1 MVQESYRVRSVELAD
16 PARKR
21 RYNRDLFSVVAPKY
35 DVVTRVL
42 SFGNDGLWKRRLLA
56 MLPAR
61 ITGLVVDIACGTG
74 DIAQAIAERHEHAR
88 VLATDLN
95 PEMVARAKRRLHRFG
110 ERVRAIE
117 ADMTQLPLEDQSVD
131 VLTGGYALRNA
142 PDLTDALREV
152 ARVLKPGGTA
162 AFLDFSRVPGRF
174 GFAWRY
180 RLLRFWGHVWGRIL
194 HGDPEVY
201 AYIAR
206 SLATFP
212 PRDRFHELAAL
223 QGLRLKRSRL
233 FFFGIMELS
242 VFVKKP

>member
-1 MVQESYRVRSVELAD
+1 MIDQSYRVRSAELSNPD
-16 PARKR
+16 RKR
-21 RYNRDLFSVVAPKY
+21 SYNRNLFSVVAPKY

-42 SFGNDGLWKRRLLA
+42 SFGNDGLWKRRLVG
-56 MLPAR
+56 MLPKQ
-61 ITGLVVDIACGTG
+61 ITGQVVDIACGTG
-74 DIAQAIAERHEHAR
+74 DIAEAIARQHPKAR

-95 PEMVARAKRRLHRFG
+95 PDMILRAKRRLSGFG
-110 ERVRAIE
+110 ERVQALE
-117 ADMTQLPLEDQSVD
+117 ADMTRLPLEKGSVD

-142 PDLTDALREV
+142 PDLQDALREV
-152 ARVLKPGGTA
+152 ARVLKPGATA
-162 AFLDFSRVPGRF
+162 AFLDFSRVPNAV

-206 SLATFP
+206 SLKSFP
-212 PRDRFHELAAL
+212 PRDRFHAMATSE
-223 QGLRLKRSRL
+223 GLRLKRSRL

-242 VFVKKP
+242 VFVKSS

>member
-1 MVQESYRVRSVELAD
+1 MQESYRVTAVELAD
-16 PARKR
+16 PDRKR

-42 SFGNDGLWKRRLLA
+42 SFGNDGRWKRRLLG
-56 MLPAR
+56 MLPTQ
-61 ITGLVVDIACGTG
+61 ITGLVVDVACGTG
-74 DIAQAIAERHEHAR
+74 DIAEAIAERHERSR

-95 PEMVARAKRRLHRFG
+95 SEMVARAKRRLHRFG
-110 ERVRAIE
+110 ERVQAVE
-117 ADMTQLPLEDQSVD
+117 ADMTRLPLKEQSVD

-142 PDLTDALREV
+142 PDLQDALREA
-152 ARVLKPGGTA
+152 ARVLKPGGKA

-180 RLLRFWGHVWGRIL
+180 RLLRFWGQVWGRVL

-242 VFVKKP
+242 LFVKEP

>member
-1 MVQESYRVRSVELAD
+1 MVQESYRVRSAELAN

-21 RYNRDLFSVVAPKY
+21 TYNRNLFSIVAPKY

-42 SFGNDGLWKRRLLA
+42 SFGNDGMWKRRLVG
-56 MLPAR
+56 MLPSR
-61 ITGLVVDIACGTG
+61 VTGQAVDIACGTG
-74 DIAQAIAERHEHAR
+74 DIAEAMAR
-88 VLATDLN
+88 RYPDAQVLATDLN
-95 PEMVARAKRRLHRFG
+95 PDMIARAKRRLHEYG
-110 ERVRAIE
+110 DRVQALE
-117 ADMTQLPLEDQSVD
+117 ADMTQLPVQSGSVE

-142 PDLTDALREV
+142 PDLSEALAEV

-162 AFLDFSRVPGRF
+162 AFLDFSRVPSPF

-206 SLATFP
+206 SLRSFP
-212 PRDRFHELAAL
+212 PRNRFHALAASH
-223 QGLRLKRSRL
+223 GLRLKRSRL
-233 FFFGIMELS
+233 FFLGIMELS
-242 VFVKKP
+242 VFRKG